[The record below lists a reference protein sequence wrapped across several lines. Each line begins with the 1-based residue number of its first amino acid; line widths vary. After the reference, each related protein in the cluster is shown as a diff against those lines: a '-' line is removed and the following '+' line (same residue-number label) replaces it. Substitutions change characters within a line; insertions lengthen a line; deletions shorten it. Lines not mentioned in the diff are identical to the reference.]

1 MTTEKTRRT
10 VIHKTIT
17 RRAIWLSAL
26 VGAAGAVFAPLAPAV
41 AAEKTVTVAYQ
52 DMMTPIRVLMESGE
66 LEKQTGT
73 KVKWVKFGGGGDVI
87 RAMASGNVDIGE
99 AGSSPVAA
107 AASQGLPITLFW
119 ILDDIGDA
127 EQLVARKGTGIAS
140 IKDLKGKTVAVPFV
154 STAHYQLTFAL
165 QEAGLGA
172 KDVRV
177 LNMRPPE
184 IAAAWERGD
193 IDAAFVWAPAL
204 TGIKK
209 TGTVLASA
217 GDFAGKGRATFD
229 GIVATNA
236 FMAAHPEFLKAF
248 VRLLAAADAD
258 YARSGESW
266 KAGTPQVAAIAKW
279 TGAAPDDV
287 PAGLAAYRFPTLTE
301 QVSPRWLGGGAA
313 DALKATAEFLKAQGR
328 VPELAPDYGAF
339 VTAEFAKDAATD
351 TAKDTAKAAA
361 KP

>member
-41 AAEKTVTVAYQ
+41 AAETTVTIAYQ
-52 DMMTPIRVLMESGE
+52 DMTTPIRVLMESGE
-66 LEKQTGT
+66 PEKQTGT

-184 IAAAWERGD
+184 IAAA
-193 IDAAFVWAPAL
+193 FVWAPAL

-287 PAGLAAYRFPTLTE
+287 PAGLAAYRFPTLAE

-313 DALKATAEFLKAQGR
+313 DALKATAAFLKAQGR

-351 TAKDTAKAAA
+351 AVLGRPAAA
-361 KP
+361 PFL

>member
-1 MTTEKTRRT
+1 MTTQTPRRTPPGTNRATTRRT
-10 VIHKTIT
+10 V
-17 RRAIWLSAL
+17 WLSAL
-26 VGAAGAVFAPLAPAV
+26 AGAIGAALGSPVPAV
-41 AAEKTVTVAYQ
+41 AAEKTVTFAYQ

-66 LEKQTGT
+66 LEKQTGYT
-73 KVKWVKFGGGGDVI
+73 VKWVKFGGGGDVI
-87 RAMASGNVDIGE
+87 RAMASGNVDVGE

-140 IKDLKGKTVAVPFV
+140 IRDLKGKTVAVPFV

-165 QEAGLGA
+165 QEAGLAA

-193 IDAAFVWAPAL
+193 IDAAFIWAPVL
-204 TGIKK
+204 TNLKK
-209 TGTVLASA
+209 SGTVLASA
-217 GDFAGKGRATFD
+217 GEFAAKGKATFD

-236 FMAAHPEFLKAF
+236 FKAAHPGFLTTF

-279 TGAAPDDV
+279 TGAAPEDV
-287 PAGLAAYRFPTLTE
+287 PAGLAAYRFPTIDE
-301 QVSPRWLGGGAA
+301 QISPRWLGGGAA
-313 DALKATAEFLKAQGR
+313 GALKSTAEFLKAQGR
-328 VPELAPDYGAF
+328 VPDLAPDYGAF
-339 VTAEFAKDAATD
+339 VTADV
-351 TAKDTAKAAA
+351 AKAAA